1 MKRYLLTPGPTP
13 VPERVLLASAQPVI
27 HHRTPEYGRM
37 LSENIEGLKYVLQTK
52 NDVFI
57 FTASGTG
64 AMEAC
69 VVNLLSPGD
78 KALVVNTG
86 AFGRRWVNIID
97 SFGLKPEVIEYPW
110 GKAAKP
116 QDVQKKLKDIPGIK
130 AVFTQNTETSTGVV
144 NDIEAIGKI
153 VAGTEAVLVVD
164 AVSGLGGQE
173 LKTDEWKVDV
183 VASGSQKGLMLPP
196 GLAFVSISKKA
207 WKLVES
213 SKLPKFYWDLKAYK
227 KSLDEER
234 ETPYTSAVNLL
245 LGLQESLRMIREE
258 GLERILR
265 RHAVLASATRAGVEA
280 IGLELFAEAPCN
292 VVTAI
297 KVPEGVDGGRL
308 VRMMSDDYGVGIAG
322 GQREYKGKI
331 FRIAHLGYMDR
342 FDVIIGLSA
351 LEIALNKLGY
361 KLEVGKAVAAAE
373 KEFLKYS

>member
-1 MKRYLLTPGPTP
+1 MKKYLLTPGPTP
-13 VPERVLLASAQPVI
+13 VPERVLLTSAQPII
-27 HHRTPEYGRM
+27 HHRTREYGRA
-37 LSENIEGLKYVLQTK
+37 LSDDIEGLKYVFQTK
-52 NDVFI
+52 NDVLI

-69 VVNLLSPGD
+69 VANLLSPQD

-86 AFGRRWVNIID
+86 AFGRRWVDIIN
-97 SFGLKPEVIEYPW
+97 SFGIKPEVIEYPW
-110 GKAAKP
+110 GRVAKP
-116 QDVQKKLKDIPGIK
+116 QDVEKKLKEMPEIK
-130 AVFTQNTETSTGVV
+130 AVFTQSTETSTGVV

-153 VAGTEAVLVVD
+153 VARTEAVFVVD

-196 GLAFVSISKKA
+196 GLAFVSISQKA
-207 WKLVES
+207 WKLVEN
-213 SKLPKFYWDLKAYK
+213 SKLPKFYWNFKAYK
-227 KSLDEER
+227 KSLQEG
-234 ETPYTSAVNLL
+234 ETPYTSAVSLV
-245 LGLQESLRMIREE
+245 LGLQESLKMIKEE
-258 GLERILR
+258 GLEKILQ
-265 RHAVLASATRAGVEA
+265 RHAILASATRRGVEV

-297 KVPEGVDGGRL
+297 KVPEGIDGSRL
-308 VRMMSDDYGVGIAG
+308 VRMMLEEYGVGIAD

-351 LEIALNKLGY
+351 LEIALSRLGY
-361 KLEVGKAVAAAE
+361 KVEVGKGVAAAE
-373 KEFLKYS
+373 KEFLKHS

>member
-1 MKRYLLTPGPTP
+1 M
-13 VPERVLLASAQPVI
+13 
-27 HHRTPEYGRM
+27 
-37 LSENIEGLKYVLQTK
+37 
-52 NDVFI
+52 
-57 FTASGTG
+57 
-64 AMEAC
+64 
-69 VVNLLSPGD
+69 
-78 KALVVNTG
+78 VNTG
-86 AFGRRWVNIID
+86 AFGRRWVNIIN
-97 SFGLKPEVIEYPW
+97 SFGIKPEVIEYPW

-116 QDVQKKLKDIPGIK
+116 QDVQKKLKDMPGIK

-245 LGLQESLRMIREE
+245 LGLQESLRMIKEE

-308 VRMMSDDYGVGIAG
+308 VRMMSDEYGVGIAG

-373 KEFLKYS
+373 KEFLKHS

>member
-78 KALVVNTG
+78 RALVVNTG

-116 QDVQKKLKDIPGIK
+116 QDVQKKLKDMPGIK

-245 LGLQESLRMIREE
+245 LGLQESLRMIKEE

-308 VRMMSDDYGVGIAG
+308 VRMMSDEYGVGIAG

-373 KEFLKYS
+373 KEFLKHS

>member
-78 KALVVNTG
+78 RALVVNTG

-144 NDIEAIGKI
+144 NNIEAIGKI

-227 KSLDEER
+227 KSLDEEK

-245 LGLQESLRMIREE
+245 LGLQESLRMIKEE

-308 VRMMSDDYGVGIAG
+308 VRMMSDEYGVGIAG

-373 KEFLKYS
+373 KEFLKHS